1 MVVSAFLFE
10 TRGGQIIDEVEP
22 AKFDWSVQ
30 ANTPETLSATFKPY
44 RGLSN
49 FLTPWKH
56 SLAFDVGGLLL
67 GGPILPEDY
76 DGDSHEVKVQARGLG
91 LMFDR
96 AYVLPVSALSA
107 QLAPGGAPD
116 PSFDTS
122 ISGVEL
128 GTVAKRLVQQQLA
141 WPGWTDIP
149 VTLPADRPGSAVRNY
164 TAVELKSVWSALS
177 DLTGVENGPDIRF
190 RLTRTSTDT
199 FGWTFETGT
208 AAQPRLQG
216 EVPLVWEP
224 DDTSGLQVRSDPQVM
239 GSMAWSV
246 GGRSTDKTLIRS
258 LYDPEL
264 VNRSGFPLL
273 HLKSD
278 ASSSTVLESTLD
290 SWNVEKLRTARV
302 PAQFWSFKV
311 PTDRSPFPFEYREG
325 DRAEIVVRD
334 HEYLDDGTYTRRIVG
349 LSGDESG
356 FITVTCGVYYGGV

>member
-10 TRGGQIIDEVEP
+10 TRGGQIIAEVEP

-76 DGDSHEVKVQARGLG
+76 DGDAHQVRVQARGLG

-199 FGWTFETGT
+199 FGWTLETGT

-239 GSMAWSV
+239 GSMSWSV

-258 LYDPEL
+258 MYDPDL
-264 VNRSGFPLL
+264 VSRGFPLL

-290 SWNVEKLRTARV
+290 SWNVETLRTARV

-325 DRAEIVVRD
+325 DLAQIVVRG